1 MPAGCVARGA
11 RARPSG
17 LNRLPMRVS
26 FDPSDGTWR
35 SPVAHLNGVQ
45 GVAGSNPAVPILQ
58 PAASQ
63 PFTDVG
69 PLPFP
74 LPAAAFA
81 TDPARFP
88 ASTTP
93 SIVSASA
100 AVASFKRCA
109 VLSTG
114 DRLDACPRQIL
125 PQRRPE
131 TSVRMGV
138 TTVDRFD
145 ACGASARSSMS
156 RASTGSTACPTM
168 APITP
173 IMSATGGVQPAEWSD
188 EHGVQGEGGVS
199 LRVPWLIRKHKAP
212 PARMRARAV
221 ASIRSTLWR
230 WSLFSHYRTLCRLNV
245 RNIPRDT
252 F

>member
-1 MPAGCVARGA
+1 MGAIPTSRAVAGTTIQAQRFPRRAREGRVFIRVRVAEGQGVPAGCVARGA

-114 DRLDACPRQIL
+114 DRLDAFPRQIL

-131 TSVRMGV
+131 TSVRM
-138 TTVDRFD
+138 
-145 ACGASARSSMS
+145 
-156 RASTGSTACPTM
+156 
-168 APITP
+168 
-173 IMSATGGVQPAEWSD
+173 
-188 EHGVQGEGGVS
+188 
-199 LRVPWLIRKHKAP
+199 
-212 PARMRARAV
+212 
-221 ASIRSTLWR
+221 
-230 WSLFSHYRTLCRLNV
+230 
-245 RNIPRDT
+245 
-252 F
+252 